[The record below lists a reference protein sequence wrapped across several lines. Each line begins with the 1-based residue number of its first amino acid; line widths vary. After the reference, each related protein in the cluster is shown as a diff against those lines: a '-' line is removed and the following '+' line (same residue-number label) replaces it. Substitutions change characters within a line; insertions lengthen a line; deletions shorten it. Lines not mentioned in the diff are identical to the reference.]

1 MNAAALRS
9 TLRLTGAALRALL
22 VLTAVTGVLYPL
34 AVTGV
39 ARAAFPGNAAGSTV
53 EADGRT
59 VGSALIGQAWNG
71 PDGRPDPR
79 WFQPRPSAGGY
90 DALASGASNL
100 AATSPELL
108 RLVEE
113 RRAQVAAF
121 NGVRPSAVPAD
132 AVTASGSGLDPHI
145 SPEYAR
151 LQADRV
157 ARARGLDPAA
167 VRALVREHTRG
178 RPGGFLGEPVVN
190 VLELNAALHEAAP

>member
-9 TLRLTGAALRALL
+9 TSRLTGAALRALL

-34 AVTGV
+34 AVTGI
-39 ARAAFPGNAAGSTV
+39 ARAALPGNAGGSTV
-53 EADGRT
+53 EVDGRT

-90 DALASGASNL
+90 DAPASGASNL

-121 NGVRPSAVPAD
+121 NGVRPAAVPAD

-157 ARARGLDPAA
+157 
-167 VRALVREHTRG
+167 
-178 RPGGFLGEPVVN
+178 
-190 VLELNAALHEAAP
+190 